1 MPLSDSQLE
10 AVCALLDDGAP
21 GVAAALDRQVSG
33 FSDAERTRLFLMLQK
48 RGTQQGVVLPRSL
61 RGFHHAQVEDAFSEW
76 SLSSGRD
83 ADLEDACLL
92 LASFGYPLEDME
104 ARRDELRSM
113 EAHLRRRLAGVAG
126 TDAVLA
132 EVVGYLHGDL
142 RFEGDRENYYD
153 AQNSFLNR
161 VLARRRG
168 IPISLSAL
176 YLILA
181 RRLRLPF
188 HGVGMPGHFIVKY
201 QSEEGAIFLDPYD
214 RGKRLSVADCAEI
227 VRGLGYHF
235 EVRFLQETPPRR
247 IVERMLNNLIGVYRR
262 EGEEEKAACLL
273 RCRELAQ
280 RG

>member
-10 AVCALLDDGAP
+10 AVCDLLDDGSP
-21 GVAAALDRQVSG
+21 SVAAVLNRQVSG
-33 FSDAERTRLFLMLQK
+33 FSDEERTKLFLMLQK
-48 RGTQQGVVLPRSL
+48 RESQGVLLPPSL
-61 RGFHHAQVEDAFSEW
+61 RRFHYARIEDAFLDW
-76 SLSSGRD
+76 SLSSGKD
-83 ADLEDACLL
+83 ADLEDACFI
-92 LASFGYPLEDME
+92 LASFGHPLEDMKT
-104 ARRDELRSM
+104 RKDELRNM
-113 EAHLRRRLAGVAG
+113 EAHLRQRLGGLAE

-132 EVVGYLHGDL
+132 EVVAYLHGDL
-142 RFEGDRENYYD
+142 RFDGDRENYYD

-161 VLARRRG
+161 VLDRRRG

-188 HGVGMPGHFIVKY
+188 HGVGMPGHFIVRY
-201 QSEEGAIFLDPYD
+201 QSVEGPIFLDPYD
-214 RGKRLSVADCAEI
+214 RGKRLSVGDCAEI

-235 EVRFLQETPPRR
+235 DMRFLQETPPRR
-247 IVERMLNNLIGVYRR
+247 IVERMLNNLIGVYKRD
-262 EGEEEKAACLL
+262 GEDEKATCLL